1 MFYDQARMKKSD
13 IPEDVLNYFRQ
24 KGSKGGK
31 TRAKKH
37 SKEQLSAW
45 GKLGGRPKGAGKGT
59 KKTK

>member
-1 MFYDQARMKKSD
+1 MKKSD